1 MLKNKAAQIHLITG
15 RTDITMAK
23 EGITFLNDT
32 RDSKMLMKV
41 ALGQAKA
48 DLAIVNAKLVNV
60 YTGELNEN
68 CAVSIKD
75 KWIAYVGQDPKD
87 TIGPK
92 TEVIDAKGKT
102 IIPGLIDGHTHLA
115 CLISAGEFIK
125 YALKGG
131 TTAVISE
138 SLEIFPVAGYKGMVD
153 FLESFRNQ
161 PIKILA
167 TAPAIV
173 SISRDTH
180 GISEEM
186 LQKLL
191 ERDDIVGLGES
202 YWQAVLQ
209 EPDQLQ
215 PLFKHTLLAG
225 KTLEGHSAGAS
236 EKKLTAYI
244 ANGISSC
251 HEPINADQVLQR
263 LRLGLHI
270 MIREGAVRKDLEE
283 ISKITKQEIDF
294 RRLSL
299 VSDTIA
305 PEDLLENGYMENI
318 VQKAIDC
325 GFEPITAIQMA
336 TLNVAE
342 HFSLDSLIGGIAP
355 GRYADLAIIPDIT
368 TVDAQ
373 LVISNGLIVAEDG
386 KLLVPPRKHTFSQES
401 LTTIKLP
408 RELEPSDFIIKVPV
422 NLKEVQV
429 RVIHM
434 VTDLV
439 TSEVTATYPV
449 TDGTLRPDL
458 EKDIIKIA
466 AIDRTHNMGK
476 RFTGLIQGFG
486 LKSGA
491 IASSAAWDGSDII
504 VAGADDTSMAAA
516 VNRIHQMQGGAVV
529 SENGK
534 ILAELALPVFGLI
547 SDLSLD
553 SLTKRLKDVSKAASD
568 LGVPFPN
575 PVLSLITLTGAAI
588 PYLRICEDGLVNIKD
603 GKNVNLFVK

>member
-1 MLKNKAAQIHLITG
+1 MQ
-15 RTDITMAK
+15 
-23 EGITFLNDT
+23 
-32 RDSKMLMKV
+32 V
-41 ALGQAKA
+41 ALGQEKA

-60 YTGELNEN
+60 YTGELIEN
-68 CAVSIKD
+68 CAISIKG
-75 KWIAYVGQDPKD
+75 KWIAYVGEDPKD
-87 TIGPK
+87 TIGSK
-92 TEVIDAKGKT
+92 TKVIDAKGKT
-102 IIPGLIDGHTHLA
+102 VIPGLIDGHTHLA
-115 CLISAGEFIK
+115 WLFPVDEFLK

-131 TTAVISE
+131 TTTVVSE
-138 SLEIFPVAGYKGMVD
+138 TLEIFPVAGYEGIVD
-153 FLESFRNQ
+153 LLESFQNQ

-167 TAPAIV
+167 TAPAVI

-180 GISEEM
+180 GISEET

-191 ERDDIVGLGES
+191 DRDDIVGLGES

-209 EPDQLQ
+209 KPDQLQ
-215 PLFKHTLLAG
+215 PLFKQTLRAG

-244 ANGISSC
+244 DNGISSC

-283 ISKITKQEIDF
+283 IAKITKQGIDF
-294 RRLSL
+294 RRLIL
-299 VSDTIA
+299 VSDTVTPA
-305 PEDLLENGYMENI
+305 DLMENGYMESI

-325 GFEPITAIQMA
+325 GFDPITAIQMA

-342 HFSLDSLIGGIAP
+342 HFSLDPLIGGIAP

-368 TVDAQ
+368 TIDAQ
-373 LVISNGLIVAEDG
+373 LVISSGLIIAQDG
-386 KLLVPPRKHTFSQES
+386 KLLASPRKHTFADES
-401 LTTIKLP
+401 LKTIRLP
-408 RELEPSDFIIKVPV
+408 RELEPSDFIIKAPGDV
-422 NLKEVQV
+422 KEIKVS
-429 RVIHM
+429 VINM

-439 TSEVTATYPV
+439 TSEITVNCPV
-449 TDGTLRPDL
+449 TDGKLRGDMD
-458 EKDIIKIA
+458 KDIIKIA
-466 AIDRTHNMGK
+466 AIDRTHNAGK
-476 RFTGLIQGFG
+476 RFAGLIQGFG

-491 IASSAAWDGSDII
+491 IACSAAWDGSNII
-504 VAGADDTSMAAA
+504 VVGADDADMAFA
-516 VNRIHQMQGGAVV
+516 VNRIRQMQGGVVV
-529 SENGK
+529 SKNGI

-547 SDLSLD
+547 SDLPLG
-553 SLTKRLKDVSKAASD
+553 SLTRRLKSVFKAASD

-575 PVLSLITLTGAAI
+575 PVLSLLTLTGAAI

>member
-1 MLKNKAAQIHLITG
+1 MTKEAA
-15 RTDITMAK
+15 
-23 EGITFLNDT
+23 TFLNDS

-60 YTGELNEN
+60 YTGELIEN
-68 CAVSIKD
+68 SAVCIKE
-75 KWIAYVGQDPKD
+75 KWIAYVGKDPKD
-87 TIGPK
+87 AIGPQ

-102 IIPGLIDGHTHLA
+102 VIPGLIDGHTHLA
-115 CLISAGEFIK
+115 CQIPIEEFSK

-131 TTAVISE
+131 TTTVITE
-138 SLEIFPVAGYKGMVD
+138 TLEIFPVAGYDGMVD

-191 ERDDIVGLGES
+191 DRDDIVGLGES
-202 YWQAVLQ
+202 YWQAIIQ
-209 EPDQLQ
+209 EPDELQ

-244 ANGISSC
+244 VNGISSC

-263 LRLGLHI
+263 LRLGLHT

-283 ISKITKQEIDF
+283 IANITKQEIDF
-294 RRLSL
+294 RRLIL

-305 PEDLLENGYMENI
+305 PEDLMENGYMEYI

-342 HFSLDSLIGGIAP
+342 HFSLDLLIGGIAP
-355 GRYADLAIIPDIT
+355 GRYADMVMIPDIT
-368 TVDAQ
+368 TIDAQ
-373 LVISNGLIVAEDG
+373 MVISSGSVISENGQ
-386 KLLVPPRKHTFSQES
+386 LLASPRKHTFAPQS

-408 RELEPSDFIIKVPV
+408 RELEPADFIIKAPGGD
-422 NLKEVQV
+422 KEKKV

-439 TSEVTATYPV
+439 TSEVIVNCPV
-449 TDGTLRPDL
+449 SDGQLSVALD
-458 EKDIIKIA
+458 KDIIKIA
-466 AIDRTHNMGK
+466 AIDRTHNAGK

-491 IASSAAWDGSDII
+491 IACSAAWDGSDII
-504 VAGADDTSMAAA
+504 VAVVDDADMAFA
-516 VNRIHQMQGGAVV
+516 VNRILQMQGGAVV
-529 SENGK
+529 SKNGK
-534 ILAELALPVFGLI
+534 VLAEIAFPIFGLI
-547 SDLSLD
+547 SDLPLD
-553 SLTKRLKDVSKAASD
+553 SIVQRLKDIFKAAAE

-588 PYLRICEDGLVNIKD
+588 PYLRICEEGLVNIKD
-603 GKNVNLFVK
+603 GKNVNLFVR

>member
-1 MLKNKAAQIHLITG
+1 MTKKRAL
-15 RTDITMAK
+15 
-23 EGITFLNDT
+23 FLNDN
-32 RDSKMLMKV
+32 RDSKTLMQV
-41 ALGQAKA
+41 ALGQEEA

-60 YTGELNEN
+60 YTGELIEN
-68 CAVSIKD
+68 CAISIKG
-75 KWIAYVGQDPKD
+75 KWIAYVGGDPKN

-92 TEVIDAKGKT
+92 TKVIDAQGKT
-102 IIPGLIDGHTHLA
+102 VIPGLIDGHTHLA
-115 CLISAGEFIK
+115 WLFPIEEFLK

-131 TTAVISE
+131 TTTVITE
-138 SLEIFPVAGYKGMVD
+138 TLEIFPVAGYEGLLD
-153 FLESFRNQ
+153 LLESFRNQ

-167 TAPAIV
+167 TAPTVI
-173 SISRDTH
+173 SICRTTR
-180 GISEEM
+180 GVSEEM

-191 ERDDIVGLGES
+191 DRDDIVGLGES

-209 EPDQLQ
+209 KPDQLQ
-215 PLFKHTLLAG
+215 PLFKQTLLAG

-283 ISKITKQEIDF
+283 IAKITKQGIDF
-294 RRLSL
+294 RRLIL
-299 VSDTIA
+299 VSDTITA
-305 PEDLLENGYMENI
+305 MDLMENGYMESI

-342 HFSLDSLIGGIAP
+342 HFSLDALIGGIAP

-368 TVDAQ
+368 TIKAQ
-373 LVISNGLIVAEDG
+373 MVISNGRIIAENG
-386 KLLVPPRKHTFSQES
+386 KLLASPRKHTFAKES
-401 LTTIKLP
+401 LQTIKLP
-408 RELEPSDFIIKVPV
+408 RELESSDFIIKAPGDV
-422 NLKEVQV
+422 KEIQV
-429 RVIHM
+429 CVINM

-439 TSEVTATYPV
+439 TSEITVNCPV
-449 TDGTLRPDL
+449 TDGKLSVDID
-458 EKDIIKIA
+458 KDIIKIA
-466 AIDRTHNMGK
+466 AIDRTHNAGK
-476 RFTGLIQGFG
+476 LFAGLIQGFG

-491 IASSAAWDGSDII
+491 IACSAAWDGSDII
-504 VAGADDTSMAAA
+504 VVGADDADMAFV
-516 VNRIHQMQGGAVV
+516 VNRIRQMQGGVVV
-529 SENGK
+529 SKNGK

-547 SDLSLD
+547 SDLPLGA
-553 SLTKRLKDVSKAASD
+553 LVQRLKGVFKAASD

-575 PVLSLITLTGAAI
+575 PLLSLLTLTGAAI
-588 PYLRICEDGLVNIKD
+588 PYLRICEEGLVNLKD
-603 GKNVNLFVK
+603 GKNVNLFVN

>member
-1 MLKNKAAQIHLITG
+1 
-15 RTDITMAK
+15 
-23 EGITFLNDT
+23 
-32 RDSKMLMKV
+32 MKV
-41 ALGQAKA
+41 ALGQEKA
-48 DLAIVNAKLVNV
+48 DLAIVNAKLANV
-60 YTGELNEN
+60 YTGELIED
-68 CAVSIKD
+68 CAISIKG

-102 IIPGLIDGHTHLA
+102 VIPGLIDGHTHLA
-115 CLISAGEFIK
+115 CLIPVEEFSK

-131 TTAVISE
+131 TTTVITE
-138 SLEIFPVAGYKGMVD
+138 TLEIFPVAGYAGIVD
-153 FLESFRNQ
+153 FLESFRDQ

-167 TAPAIV
+167 TAPAVV
-173 SISRDTH
+173 SISRDTQ
-180 GISEEM
+180 GISEEA

-191 ERDDIVGLGES
+191 DRDDIVGLGES

-209 EPDQLQ
+209 EPDELQ

-263 LRLGLHI
+263 LQLGLHI

-283 ISKITKQEIDF
+283 IAKISKQDIDF

-299 VSDTIA
+299 VSDTMA
-305 PEDLLENGYMENI
+305 PVDMMENGYMERI

-336 TLNVAE
+336 TLNIAE
-342 HFSLDSLIGGIAP
+342 HFSFDLLIGGIAP
-355 GRYADLAIIPDIT
+355 GRYADLAIIPDIST
-368 TVDAQ
+368 IDTQ
-373 LVISNGLIVAEDG
+373 MVISNGLIVAEDG
-386 KLLVPPRKHTFSQES
+386 KLLVSPRKHAFAQKN

-408 RELEPSDFIIKVPV
+408 REFEPSDFIIKVPV
-422 NLKEVQV
+422 DVNEVQA
-429 RVIHM
+429 RVIDM

-439 TSEVTATYPV
+439 TSEVTVTCPV
-449 TDGTLRPDL
+449 TDGTLRSNI
-458 EKDIIKIA
+458 EKDIVKLA
-466 AIDRTHNMGK
+466 AIDRTHNTGK
-476 RFTGLIQGFG
+476 LFAGLIQGFG

-491 IASSAAWDGSDII
+491 IASSAAWDTSDIVVI
-504 VAGADDTSMAAA
+504 GADDTSMATA
-516 VNRIHQMQGGAVV
+516 VNRIRQMQGGSVV
-529 SENGK
+529 SKNGK
-534 ILAELALPVFGLI
+534 ILAELALPVFGLL
-547 SDLSLD
+547 SDLPLG
-553 SLTKRLKDVSKAASD
+553 SLTKRLKDVSKAASN

-588 PYLRICEDGLVNIKD
+588 PYLRICEEGLVNIKD
-603 GKNVNLFVK
+603 GKNVDLFVT